1 MRSPSIRSPEGG
13 LGGGAA
19 VPDQRALEQEA
30 QARGEEALDATY
42 RAAYDEEDEPVDFEF
57 AGPVCDG
64 PCNTCIVREVLHAA
78 WEPMMDLARREAADE
93 AA

>member
-1 MRSPSIRSPEGG
+1 MPWPLTRSRVGG
-13 LGGGAA
+13 LGGGA
-19 VPDQRALEQEA
+19 VVHEDRDLEQEA
-30 QARGEEALDATY
+30 QARGEAALDATY

-64 PCNTCIVREVLHAA
+64 PCNTCIVREVLSAA

-93 AA
+93 NH